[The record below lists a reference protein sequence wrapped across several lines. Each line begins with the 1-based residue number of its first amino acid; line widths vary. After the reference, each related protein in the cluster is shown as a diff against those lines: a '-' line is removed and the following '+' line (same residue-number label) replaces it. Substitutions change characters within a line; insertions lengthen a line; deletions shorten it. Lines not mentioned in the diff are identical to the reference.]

1 MGNTRKIWTDSNC
14 RILLLPIHKYFSDV
28 LKTREEF
35 FISQIEDCI
44 SSNLVERISEKQKL
58 QYLYNINII

>member
-35 FISQIEDCI
+35 FISHIEDCI
-44 SSNLVERISEKQKL
+44 RPKSRFIITL
-58 QYLYNINII
+58 QYKHNTKLNF

>member
-35 FISQIEDCI
+35 FISQIEDFI
-44 SSNLVERISEKQKL
+44 RIRYRLTNMKKTTKFL
-58 QYLYNINII
+58 RYN

>member
-35 FISQIEDCI
+35 FISQIEDFI
-44 SSNLVERISEKQKL
+44 RPKYRSKKEKYR
-58 QYLYNINII
+58 YLYNINFLKN